1 MRSATEPVARI
12 RSVDSAA
19 ERIRLAAVDLIHS
32 VEVAVPVSVVK
43 AEWVQVELTHL
54 VVATRAVA
62 KGVAPEGRAVQV
74 ALALEVQE
82 ETDSHDY

>member
-1 MRSATEPVARI
+1 MRSAIEPVVRI

-19 ERIRLAAVDLIHS
+19 ERIRSAVVDSIRSVAAVPI
-32 VEVAVPVSVVK
+32 SVVK
-43 AEWVQVELTHL
+43 AVWAQVELTHL
-54 VVATRAVA
+54 VVATPVEA
-62 KGVAPEGRAVQV
+62 KGVAPEGRAAQA

>member
-1 MRSATEPVARI
+1 MRSAIEPVVRI

-32 VEVAVPVSVVK
+32 VEVVAISVVK
-43 AEWVQVELTHL
+43 AVWARVVRTHS
-54 VVATRAVA
+54 VAETPAEA
-62 KGVAPEGRAVQV
+62 KGVAPEGRAAQV